1 MRELP
6 SLTTVPPPPP
16 GNWKKAAFVLIKDSK
31 TAEVSTQRMNSR
43 YNSDLPE
50 HGLVNCDKDLKLTNF
65 RLQIYRKSVKT
76 NNKVLQKKLRL
87 VL

>member
-1 MRELP
+1 M
-6 SLTTVPPPPP
+6 V
-16 GNWKKAAFVLIKDSK
+16 IKDSK

-50 HGLVNCDKDLKLTNF
+50 HGLVNCDKDSKLTNC
-65 RLQIYRKSVKT
+65 RLLIYTKFVKT
-76 NNKVLQKKLRL
+76 NKKVLQKKLIL

>member
-1 MRELP
+1 M
-6 SLTTVPPPPP
+6 
-16 GNWKKAAFVLIKDSK
+16 LIKDSK